1 MINAGFNPDLFEK
14 LSVLEAD
21 NFWFRGRNKLILW
34 AIKKYANNPESFLEI
49 GCGTGF
55 VTGAVAN
62 CFPETRVVGSEYF
75 EEGLVFAKKRVPRAE
90 FIKLDARSLPY
101 RDEFSVIGLFDVLEH
116 IKEDTDVLRQIYL
129 ALKPGGYLLIT
140 VPQHQWLWSSF
151 DVFSCHERRYS
162 AKDLHKKIKHAGFE
176 IIRSSSFVSGLLPV
190 MYID

>member
-1 MINAGFNPDLFEK
+1 MTI
-14 LSVLEAD
+14 
-21 NFWFRGRNKLILW
+21 
-34 AIKKYANNPESFLEI
+34 
-49 GCGTGF
+49 
-55 VTGAVAN
+55 
-62 CFPETRVVGSEYF
+62 TR
-75 EEGLVFAKKRVPRAE
+75 
-90 FIKLDARSLPY
+90 
-101 RDEFSVIGLFDVLEH
+101 LFDVLEH

-190 MYID
+190 MYIDRISKKKMEYNLFSGLELNVFMNNFFSFFLSLDILLIRFGINLPLGGSRFVVAKKTI